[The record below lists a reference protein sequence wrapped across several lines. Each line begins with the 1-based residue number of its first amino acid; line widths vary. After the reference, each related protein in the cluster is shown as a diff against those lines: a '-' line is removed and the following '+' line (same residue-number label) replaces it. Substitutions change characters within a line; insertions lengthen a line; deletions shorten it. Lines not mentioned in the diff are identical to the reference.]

1 MPSQDLLFPI
11 LPRAPSTPSP
21 DDIKREVTQISQKH
35 QCARLVPTTAAA
47 PSTTNRIIPRP
58 SVISQRC
65 RMMITSRIRTIRSI
79 SSSERIISPAFVAL
93 LA

>member
-35 QCARLVPTTAAA
+35 QLRKIGTDNGGGGAQQYQQGHHPAKRDQ
-47 PSTTNRIIPRP
+47 PRVQEDDHKP
-58 SVISQRC
+58 DPDHQIDL
-65 RMMITSRIRTIRSI
+65 
-79 SSSERIISPAFVAL
+79 FV
-93 LA
+93 

>member
-35 QCARLVPTTAAA
+35 QLRKIGTDNGGGGQHHQQREQPPKADQPAVQDDDHKSDPDH
-47 PSTTNRIIPRP
+47 RIDL
-58 SVISQRC
+58 
-65 RMMITSRIRTIRSI
+65 
-79 SSSERIISPAFVAL
+79 FV
-93 LA
+93 

>member
-35 QCARLVPTTAAA
+35 QLRKIGTENGGGGQHHQQREQPPKPDQPAVQDDDHKPD
-47 PSTTNRIIPRP
+47 PDHRIDL
-58 SVISQRC
+58 
-65 RMMITSRIRTIRSI
+65 
-79 SSSERIISPAFVAL
+79 FV
-93 LA
+93 

>member
-35 QCARLVPTTAAA
+35 QLRKIGTDNGGGGQHHQQREQPPKPDQPAVQDDDLKPD
-47 PSTTNRIIPRP
+47 PDHRIDL
-58 SVISQRC
+58 
-65 RMMITSRIRTIRSI
+65 
-79 SSSERIISPAFVAL
+79 FV
-93 LA
+93 

>member
-35 QCARLVPTTAAA
+35 QLRKIGTDKLPTNPPTTGDWWTHF
-47 PSTTNRIIPRP
+47 PCIP
-58 SVISQRC
+58 
-65 RMMITSRIRTIRSI
+65 
-79 SSSERIISPAFVAL
+79 
-93 LA
+93 

>member
-35 QCARLVPTTAAA
+35 QLRKIGTDNGGGQQHQQGYQPARRDQQKAQEDDHKPDPDHQIDL
-47 PSTTNRIIPRP
+47 
-58 SVISQRC
+58 
-65 RMMITSRIRTIRSI
+65 
-79 SSSERIISPAFVAL
+79 FV
-93 LA
+93 

>member
-35 QCARLVPTTAAA
+35 QLRKIGTDNGGGTQHHQQDHP
-47 PSTTNRIIPRP
+47 
-58 SVISQRC
+58 
-65 RMMITSRIRTIRSI
+65 
-79 SSSERIISPAFVAL
+79 PAKRDQPKVQDDDHKPDPDHQIDLFV
-93 LA
+93 

>member
-35 QCARLVPTTAAA
+35 QLRKIGTDNGGGGQHHQQRDQPPKPDQPAVQHDDHKPD
-47 PSTTNRIIPRP
+47 PDHRIDL
-58 SVISQRC
+58 
-65 RMMITSRIRTIRSI
+65 
-79 SSSERIISPAFVAL
+79 FV
-93 LA
+93 

>member
-35 QCARLVPTTAAA
+35 QLRKIGTDNGGGAQQHQQGYP
-47 PSTTNRIIPRP
+47 
-58 SVISQRC
+58 
-65 RMMITSRIRTIRSI
+65 
-79 SSSERIISPAFVAL
+79 PAKRDQTKAQEDDHKPDPDHQIDLFV
-93 LA
+93 

>member
-35 QCARLVPTTAAA
+35 QLRKIGTDNGGAQQHQQGHQPARRDQPKAQEDDHKPDPDHQIDL
-47 PSTTNRIIPRP
+47 
-58 SVISQRC
+58 
-65 RMMITSRIRTIRSI
+65 
-79 SSSERIISPAFVAL
+79 FV
-93 LA
+93 

>member
-35 QCARLVPTTAAA
+35 QLRKIGTDSGGGAQQYQQGHHPARRDQPKTQEDDHKPDPNHQIDL
-47 PSTTNRIIPRP
+47 
-58 SVISQRC
+58 
-65 RMMITSRIRTIRSI
+65 
-79 SSSERIISPAFVAL
+79 FV
-93 LA
+93 

>member
-35 QCARLVPTTAAA
+35 QLRKIGTDNGGGGA
-47 PSTTNRIIPRP
+47 
-58 SVISQRC
+58 QQYQQGHH
-65 RMMITSRIRTIRSI
+65 
-79 SSSERIISPAFVAL
+79 PAKRDQPKAQEDAHKPDPDHKIDLFV
-93 LA
+93 

>member
-35 QCARLVPTTAAA
+35 QLRKIGTDNGGGGAQHGGRFGHGVGAVAQGGGRGRRAHPPRVRPGDHPGDRLQPV
-47 PSTTNRIIPRP
+47 RRP
-58 SVISQRC
+58 
-65 RMMITSRIRTIRSI
+65 
-79 SSSERIISPAFVAL
+79 
-93 LA
+93 

>member
-35 QCARLVPTTAAA
+35 QLRKIGTDNGGGGGA
-47 PSTTNRIIPRP
+47 
-58 SVISQRC
+58 QQYQQGHH
-65 RMMITSRIRTIRSI
+65 
-79 SSSERIISPAFVAL
+79 PAKGDQPKVQEDDHKPDPDHQIDLFV
-93 LA
+93 